1 MKKKLHRRCLTGL
14 KVGAWL
20 RVWNIELTLVPSLK
34 IKPRKHSAGKY
45 MWHRFWKNKRSWW
58 DSKQNECLCGSSRPK
73 GSLKIVLGEISQN
86 SQEIYAGISFFIK
99 LLTLYICCFIK
110 NKSLAQMFSCE
121 FCEICKNTF
130 FANTTGRLLLIIAVS
145 MVMKRELANETVNYD
160 TKLKHMYQF
169 EPEV

>member
-1 MKKKLHRRCLTGL
+1 
-14 KVGAWL
+14 
-20 RVWNIELTLVPSLK
+20 
-34 IKPRKHSAGKY
+34 

-110 NKSLAQMFSCE
+110 NKSLAQVFSCE

-130 FANTTGRLLLIIAVS
+130 FAEHHRTTDSYYSSTNGNESRIGKRNRKLIQIKAYVPIWAGSVSYQKRAVL
-145 MVMKRELANETVNYD
+145 VK
-160 TKLKHMYQF
+160 F
-169 EPEV
+169 EQVSEAVVRRFSSR

>member
-1 MKKKLHRRCLTGL
+1 M
-14 KVGAWL
+14 VGYG
-20 RVWNIELTLVPSLK
+20 I
-34 IKPRKHSAGKY
+34 
-45 MWHRFWKNKRSWW
+45 RFMEYDWSQW

-86 SQEIYAGISFFIK
+86 LQEIYAGISFFIK

-110 NKSLAQMFSCE
+110 NISAASLKTFLQRRRFLVSLAKFVRTPFLQ
-121 FCEICKNTF
+121 
-130 FANTTGRLLLIIAVS
+130 NTTGRLLLIIAAS
-145 MVMKRELANETVNYD
+145 MVMKGESANETVNYD

>member
-1 MKKKLHRRCLTGL
+1 M
-14 KVGAWL
+14 
-20 RVWNIELTLVPSLK
+20 
-34 IKPRKHSAGKY
+34 KPRKYSARKY

-110 NKSLAQMFSCE
+110 NKSLAQVLSCE

-130 FANTTGRLLLIIAVS
+130 FAEHHQTTASDYSSINSSEGRIG
-145 MVMKRELANETVNYD
+145 KRNC
-160 TKLKHMYQF
+160 KLWCKN
-169 EPEV
+169 